1 MTILEQMLE
10 DTKSVAILGHI
21 RPDGD
26 CLGSTLGL
34 YNYLRLNY
42 PDIRA
47 AVYLEESSPKF
58 SYLKGYDT
66 IRHQVDGEC
75 YELCVCLD
83 SGDIQRLGD
92 FKHYLDQ
99 ADKSLCLDH
108 HVTNTRYGG
117 TNVVP
122 DEASST
128 CEVLFDQLD
137 EGKLDRYT
145 AECLYTGIIHDTGV
159 FKFSCT
165 SAHTME
171 KEVRRISSGVSALT
185 FANTWLSVMTILG
198 FLPREASVSLSPFSL
213 TTTDTASASRISRM
227 VCCWGRIRRP
237 LGAALSMGTTRTA
250 RSDCESRSPT
260 IFRLVSWVLPSCAR
274 HSLSAVIP

>member
-75 YELCVCLD
+75 YELCVCMD

-171 KEVRRISSGVSALT
+171 IAGKLMGKGIDFGAIIDNSFYRKHTSRTRFWAELFWRA
-185 FANTWLSVMTILG
+185 
-198 FLPREASVSLSPFSL
+198 SPFLTDGASSAPSARARWSFTGLTARIWTASL
-213 TTTDTASASRISRM
+213 T
-227 VCCWGRIRRP
+227 
-237 LGAALSMGTTRTA
+237 
-250 RSDCESRSPT
+250 
-260 IFRLVSWVLPSCAR
+260 SCALR
-274 HSLSAVIP
+274 KAWKLPFSSMRQDLRNLRSACAPSIWWT

>member
-1 MTILEQMLE
+1 MNRMLE
-10 DTKSVAILGHI
+10 GTKSVAILGHI

-47 AVYLEESSPKF
+47 AVYLEESSKF

-92 FKHYLDQ
+92 FQHYLDQ

-128 CEVLFDQLD
+128 CEVLL
-137 EGKLDRYT
+137 
-145 AECLYTGIIHDTGV
+145 
-159 FKFSCT
+159 T
-165 SAHTME
+165 SWT
-171 KEVRRISSGVSALT
+171 KENLT
-185 FANTWLSVMTILG
+185 V
-198 FLPREASVSLSPFSL
+198 
-213 TTTDTASASRISRM
+213 
-227 VCCWGRIRRP
+227 IRRNACTP
-237 LGAALSMGTTRTA
+237 ASSTTQA
-250 RSDCESRSPT
+250 CSNFPVPQPT
-260 IFRLVSWVLPSCAR
+260 PWR
-274 HSLSAVIP
+274 

>member
-10 DTKSVAILGHI
+10 GTKSVAILGHV

-26 CLGSTLGL
+26 CLGSALGL
-34 YNYLRLNY
+34 YNYLRLNH

-58 SYLKGYDT
+58 NYLKGYDK
-66 IRHQVDGEC
+66 IRHQVDDAY

-137 EGKLDRYT
+137 EEKIDRHT

-171 KEVRRISSGVSALT
+171 IAGKLMEKGIDFGAIIDNSFYRKHT
-185 FANTWLSVMTILG
+185 
-198 FLPREASVSLSPFSL
+198 
-213 TTTDTASASRISRM
+213 SR
-227 VCCWGRIRRP
+227 
-237 LGAALSMGTTRTA
+237 TRFWA
-250 RSDCESRSPT
+250 GP
-260 IFRLVSWVLPSCAR
+260 SWRA
-274 HSLSAVIP
+274 

>member
-1 MTILEQMLE
+1 MNRRPVLE
-10 DTKSVAILGHI
+10 DTKSVAILGVAILVI

-99 ADKSLCLDH
+99 ADKSLCLTT
-108 HVTNTRYGG
+108 HVTNTV
-117 TNVVP
+117 TAAPNVVP

-137 EGKLDRYT
+137 EGK
-145 AECLYTGIIHDTGV
+145 H
-159 FKFSCT
+159 
-165 SAHTME
+165 
-171 KEVRRISSGVSALT
+171 
-185 FANTWLSVMTILG
+185 
-198 FLPREASVSLSPFSL
+198 
-213 TTTDTASASRISRM
+213 
-227 VCCWGRIRRP
+227 RP
-237 LGAALSMGTTRTA
+237 LRWRNACTPG
-250 RSDCESRSPT
+250 
-260 IFRLVSWVLPSCAR
+260 
-274 HSLSAVIP
+274 